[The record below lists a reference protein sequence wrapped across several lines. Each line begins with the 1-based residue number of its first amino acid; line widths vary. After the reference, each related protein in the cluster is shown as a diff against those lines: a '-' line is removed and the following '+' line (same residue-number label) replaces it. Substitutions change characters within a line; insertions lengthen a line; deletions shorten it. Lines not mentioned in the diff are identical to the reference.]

1 MQDGKCKTMEELRE
15 IIPYFLKPTCPIL
28 LAKIKPTNEQECI
41 ARERICKKYS
51 KPEENTFGH
60 SGKEAVDTLS
70 RISELMNKDDNWE
83 PSQNSE

>member
-1 MQDGKCKTMEELRE
+1 MSWEEE
-15 IIPYFLKPTCPIL
+15 FSTFSSL
-28 LAKIKPTNEQECI
+28 LSHPFSKIKPANEQERI

-60 SGKEAVDTLS
+60 SSKEAVDTLS

-83 PSQNSE
+83 ASQNSE